1 MMRVIDVAPNA
12 IPNRAAN
19 QNIRKVMFL
28 TSETSDA
35 DGAGN
40 SVSGNLH
47 QRASVI
53 FVGYHRCQRPC
64 CDAVSGW
71 KGRSAGP
78 EIAATFAGKRTA
90 ALSDFFQRGYH
101 DRTINQRF
109 SAEQASLAST
119 VVMLGTSEQIES

>member
-1 MMRVIDVAPNA
+1 MLAVVRVIDIAPDP
-12 IPNRAAN
+12 ISHRAAN

-47 QRASVI
+47 QRTIVI
-53 FVGYHRCQRPC
+53 FIGDHRCQRPG

-71 KGRSAGP
+71 KGRSAVK
-78 EIAATFAGKRTA
+78 EIAATFAGKGTA
-90 ALSDFFQRGYH
+90 ALGDFLERRYH
-101 DRTINQRF
+101 DRTINQGF
-109 SAEQASLAST
+109 SAEQAS
-119 VVMLGTSEQIES
+119 